1 MLGAGMTFVHAFDF
15 CDGRRSEVKV
25 EKLLTRPAFHRL
37 RDSGSTRA
45 LLENPA
51 AKLQARQGGCGK
63 CATRFRNCAKRP
75 ARDPV
80 AAIG

>member
-1 MLGAGMTFVHAFDF
+1 MLSAGMTFVHAFDF

-51 AKLQARQGGCGK
+51 AKLQAR
-63 CATRFRNCAKRP
+63 
-75 ARDPV
+75 
-80 AAIG
+80 